1 MTMLPSMAFAA
12 VMVYW
17 LSGYIDN
24 WFSQNVT
31 AVLDLILFVTIF
43 VATNT
48 FLKNLRDG

>member
-1 MTMLPSMAFAA
+1 MST
-12 VMVYW
+12 
-17 LSGYIDN
+17 LSLAQRYIDN

-48 FLKNLRDG
+48 FLRSLRDG

>member
-1 MTMLPSMAFAA
+1 MTVFPSMAFAA
-12 VMVYW
+12 AMVYW

-43 VATNT
+43 VATNS